1 MDFETVDAETLLSG
15 RTDWLD
21 AAQASRLAEHPLDAV
36 ETEYPH
42 YVREVE
48 SADGVDAPS
57 DRHPVFYGCY
67 DWHSAV
73 HSHWTLV
80 RQLRLFDD
88 HPDGDEIRASL
99 DRRLTPEAV
108 EAEVAH
114 FEENPTFERPYG
126 WAWLLSLAAELARWD
141 DPAADEWRSTLAP
154 LEARILEL
162 VEQDLL
168 DADRAFRVGTHE
180 NTAFALARVHDYATT
195 VDDDGLLADVE
206 ETALTLF
213 GDDTDYPVRYEPLG
227 WDFVSPALT
236 EADLL
241 RRVYDADD
249 FRAWAESF
257 FPDDPTAPPH
267 DSLLA
272 PASVSTDADAGV
284 ALHLVGLN
292 LSKAWCLAGVV
303 DALDDDHQ
311 YADALAASAREH
323 ATRGL
328 SQAFTENYSG
338 SHWLSSFALYLLT
351 RNEGGIAQES
361 PSGDDGA

>member
-1 MDFETVDAETLLSG
+1 MDFETVDPETLLSG
-15 RTDWLD
+15 RTDWLSD
-21 AAQASRLAEHPLDAV
+21 EQAGRLAEHPLGAV

-48 SADGVDAPS
+48 SADGVDAPR

-73 HSHWTLV
+73 HSHWALV

-88 HPDGDEIRASL
+88 HPDGGEIRASL
-99 DRRLTPEAV
+99 DERLTEDGVA
-108 EAEVAH
+108 AEVEH
-114 FEENPTFERPYG
+114 FDANPTFERPYG
-126 WAWLLSLAAELARWD
+126 WAWLLSLAGELARWD

-154 LEARILEL
+154 LEDRIRDL
-162 VEQDLL
+162 VAEDLL
-168 DADRAFRVGTHE
+168 GADRAFRVGTHE
-180 NTAFALARVHDYATT
+180 NTAFALARVHDYATS
-195 VDDDGLLADVE
+195 VGDDDLLADAE
-206 ETALTLF
+206 ATALSLF
-213 GDDTDYPVRYEPLG
+213 ADDTDYPVRYEPLG

-241 RRVYDADD
+241 RRVYDPAD
-249 FRAWAESF
+249 FRAWVEGF
-257 FPDDPTAPPH
+257 LPDDPTVSPH
-267 DSLLA
+267 DSLLE

-292 LSKAWCLAGVV
+292 LSKAWCLAGVA
-303 DALDDDHQ
+303 DALGDDHE

-338 SHWLSSFALYLLT
+338 SHWLSSFALYLLS
-351 RNEGGIAQES
+351 REDGGIAPGA
-361 PSGDDGA
+361 PSGDHGA